1 MPTVL
6 VYWYPGRDSEQKQ
19 KIATRITDALIEDG
33 NAKRESILIIFQD
46 ITPDNTARGGHLQSL
61 EERPLPPLP
70 QESDDDPTAKN

>member
-19 KIATRITDALIEDG
+19 KVAARITDALIEDG

-46 ITPDNTARGGHLQSL
+46 ITPDNTARGGQLQSL
-61 EERPLPPLP
+61 SQQLLPPSP
-70 QESDDDPTAKN
+70 DDPTAEH